1 MGIGDLFHHGPAACW
16 RRSRRV
22 TGVSRVSVKSD
33 ASQSSCSR
41 ADCDVRRRSTIH
53 YSDSCFMLFTS
64 PMSLSS
70 TDPNNNHDY
79 DPARSSYPTH
89 STT

>member
-1 MGIGDLFHHGPAACW
+1 MGIGDLFHHGPPVCW

-53 YSDSCFMLFTS
+53 YSDSCFMLCQVIKSFLIRIHDSVCGTS
-64 PMSLSS
+64 FSS
-70 TDPNNNHDY
+70 HV
-79 DPARSSYPTH
+79 S
-89 STT
+89 